1 MCGQGRYATLN
12 ESQVSILSVPVEN
25 ATFQP
30 KTECVREGRRSFFLE
45 KEIVGFWSWW
55 IWGCMIIGGYVDPSL
70 EKVWIQNLNMG
81 VISCTGG

>member
-30 KTECVREGRRSFFLE
+30 KTECVRGGRRSFFLE
-45 KEIVGFWSWW
+45 KEIVGF
-55 IWGCMIIGGYVDPSL
+55 
-70 EKVWIQNLNMG
+70 
-81 VISCTGG
+81 